1 MVRCFILSLI
11 ILLTPALS
19 FGAPLTTEQLRED
32 FEQFWSSYK
41 EAYVF
46 WELKGEDYGV
56 DWDQLRQEYE
66 PTLAKVTNK
75 KELLRLITEM
85 QTRLHDGHCGNE
97 GMTAVGPIALIRGV
111 AFVETTGHKIHVR
124 AVAPGSV
131 IAAEGVET
139 GDELLVWKGQPVQ
152 KLARQARSLFGASSE
167 GQFWSLFAQLLH
179 VHHPFLGEPDEKCV
193 CSFKKPDGTIIN
205 AELPWEFIN
214 PAGGKAGPSLAQVI
228 QIDAEGPLPMK
239 AMIFQ
244 DMNVAY
250 VSLQSFM
257 KPEFP
262 KEQLDKI
269 FSAIKDTDALILDL
283 RGNGGGVGP
292 WGVLLANYM
301 VEEGPNDAYMERL
314 YSKTFFRAILAQM
327 PPAQIDAMLANPQ
340 YIKMILDKMGIDVTL
355 EEVQSHFVD
364 GQYKPFYHS
373 TKLSEMVPQDLTPG
387 VAPYLKPVYA
397 LTNGG
402 CFSTTDICLKLLKEF
417 NRVTI
422 VGTPNGAGSG
432 SPIPITLPNS
442 KVKVMVPHARAYP
455 PSGEMIEGRPL
466 TPDHIVEVT
475 QEDLIKGVD
484 RHIVTA
490 LAIAGR
496 EIGIL
501 GGPSKFSPAAVE
513 LNHHDLATQIVV
525 DTTGNSKIP
534 EELRAL
540 IPVSVQEAYVNKLP
554 VIKAGE
560 IKEAQ

>member
-1 MVRCFILSLI
+1 MIRYCLLSLV
-11 ILLTPALS
+11 ILLTPVFA
-19 FGAPLTTEQLRED
+19 FGGPLTAEELCED
-32 FEQFWSSYK
+32 FEHFWSSYK

-46 WELKGEDYGV
+46 WELKAQDHGV
-56 DWDQLRQEYE
+56 DWEQMRQEYE
-66 PTLAKVTNK
+66 PTLQSLTSK

-85 QTRLHDGHCGNE
+85 QTRLHDGHCANE

-111 AFVETTGHKIHVR
+111 AFVETAGHKIHVR
-124 AVAPGSV
+124 AVAPGSL
-131 IAAEGVET
+131 ISAEGIET
-139 GDELLVWKGQPVQ
+139 GDEVLTWNGQPVA
-152 KLARQARSLFGASSE
+152 KLARQARSLMGASSE
-167 GQFWSLFAQLLH
+167 GQFWALFAQLFQI
-179 VHHPFLGEPDEKCV
+179 HHPFLGEPSEKCA
-193 CSFKKPDGTIIN
+193 CSFKKPDGTIIE
-205 AELPWEFIN
+205 AELPWDYID
-214 PAGGKAGPSLAQVI
+214 PTGGKAAPSLKQVI
-228 QIDAEGPLPMK
+228 EIDAAGPLPMK

-244 DMNVAY
+244 DLNVAY

-262 KEQLDKI
+262 KAQLDKI
-269 FSAIKDTDALILDL
+269 FGAIKDTDALILDL

-301 VEEGPNDAYMERL
+301 AKEGPDGAHMERL
-314 YSKTFFRAILAQM
+314 YSKTFFRAILGQM
-327 PPAQIDAMLANPQ
+327 PPEQLEAMLSNPQ
-340 YIKMILDKMGIDVTL
+340 YVKMILDKLGVEMSL
-355 EEVQSHFVD
+355 EEIQSQFVD

-402 CFSTTDICLKLLKEF
+402 CYSTTDICLKILKDL

-455 PSGEMIEGRPL
+455 PSGDMIEGRPL

-475 QEDLIKGVD
+475 QEDLVKGVD

-490 LAIAGR
+490 LALAGR

-513 LNHHDLATQIVV
+513 LNHHDLATKIVV

-534 EELRAL
+534 EELKAL

-560 IKEAQ
+560 LKEAQ